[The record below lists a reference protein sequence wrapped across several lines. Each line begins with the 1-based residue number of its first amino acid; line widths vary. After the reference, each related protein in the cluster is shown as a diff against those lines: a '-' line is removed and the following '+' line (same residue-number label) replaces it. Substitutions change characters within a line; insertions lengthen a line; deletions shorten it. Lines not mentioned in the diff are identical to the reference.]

1 MCHLGS
7 QKHRSRLKSKSS
19 KDDDLINN
27 SSQKDNN
34 LKLYVDDDDNSEIAE
49 AQSLN
54 FSPSPSAS
62 IKQIPRSQ
70 SAFIMVSP
78 PPNDSADPVCDV
90 DAVKKFY
97 DESNDWCHCCYIRYT
112 STAHKISHLTG
123 AAHQKKFT
131 MKEVT
136 MKSEQMPTFLC
147 DVCFIVSNSA
157 GQLELHLKSPT
168 HLETLKRLAF

>member
-19 KDDDLINN
+19 KDDDSISN

-34 LKLYVDDDDNSEIAE
+34 LKLYVDDDDDNWEIAVP
-49 AQSLN
+49 QSSN
-54 FSPSPSAS
+54 SSPWPSAS
-62 IKQIPRSQ
+62 TKQIPRSQ
-70 SAFIMVSP
+70 SAFITIST
-78 PPNDSADPVCDV
+78 PNDSDSVCDV
-90 DAVKKFY
+90 DAIKKLY

-112 STAHKISHLTG
+112 STAHKVSHLTG

-136 MKSEQMPTFLC
+136 MKSEQAPTFLC

-168 HLETLKRLAF
+168 HLDTLKRLAF